1 MTFHVRVWKES
12 VHKWHLWQIGFQVL
26 ILINVI
32 GIQIACSLSAFNR
45 LSFGFIKTQFQHHVF
60 ISNLFHS
67 YSRYSEKTLK
77 TYNNIC
83 SHTNSSC
90 LQLHISPLF
99 FCYCKMNRS
108 WFLSYLNKPHRRHNK
123 YRSLNPFHIH
133 KFSARLTLPHLV
145 TYFCGLLN

>member
-12 VHKWHLWQIGFQVL
+12 VHKWHLWQIVFQVL
-26 ILINVI
+26 VLINAI
-32 GIQIACSLSAFNR
+32 GIQTACSLAAFNR
-45 LSFGFIKTQFQHHVF
+45 LSFGLIKIDNFSIV
-60 ISNLFHS
+60 
-67 YSRYSEKTLK
+67 YSEKTLK

-90 LQLHISPLF
+90 LQLHISLLF

>member
-12 VHKWHLWQIGFQVL
+12 VHKWHLWQIVFQVL
-26 ILINVI
+26 VLINVI
-32 GIQIACSLSAFNR
+32 GIQTACSLSAFNR
-45 LSFGFIKTQFQHHVF
+45 VSFGLIKIYNFS
-60 ISNLFHS
+60 IM
-67 YSRYSEKTLK
+67 YSEKTLK

>member
-12 VHKWHLWQIGFQVL
+12 VHKWHLWQIVFQVL
-26 ILINVI
+26 VLINVI
-32 GIQIACSLSAFNR
+32 GIQIACSLAAFNR
-45 LSFGFIKTQFQHHVF
+45 LSLGFIKKTISVSF
-60 ISNLFHS
+60 IYLKPIP
-67 YSRYSEKTLK
+67 YSEMNLK

-90 LQLHISPLF
+90 LQLHISLLF

>member
-12 VHKWHLWQIGFQVL
+12 VHKWHLWQIVFQVL
-26 ILINVI
+26 VLINAI
-32 GIQIACSLSAFNR
+32 GIQTACSLSDFNR
-45 LSFGFIKTQFQHHVF
+45 LSFGLIKRDNFSIV
-60 ISNLFHS
+60 
-67 YSRYSEKTLK
+67 YSEKTLK

-90 LQLHISPLF
+90 LQLHISLLF

>member
-12 VHKWHLWQIGFQVL
+12 VHKWHLWQIVFQVL
-26 ILINVI
+26 VLINAI
-32 GIQIACSLSAFNR
+32 GIQTACSLSAFNR
-45 LSFGFIKTQFQHHVF
+45 LSFGLIKIDNFSIVY
-60 ISNLFHS
+60 LFVTRS
-67 YSRYSEKTLK
+67 TLK

>member
-12 VHKWHLWQIGFQVL
+12 VHKWHLWQIVFQVL
-26 ILINVI
+26 VLINAI
-32 GIQIACSLSAFNR
+32 GIQTACSLTAFNR
-45 LSFGFIKTQFQHHVF
+45 LSLGFIKKA
-60 ISNLFHS
+60 ISAS
-67 YSRYSEKTLK
+67 WIDSKTLK
-77 TYNNIC
+77 TCNNVC

>member
-12 VHKWHLWQIGFQVL
+12 VHKWHLWQIVFQVL
-26 ILINVI
+26 VLINVI
-32 GIQIACSLSAFNR
+32 GIQTAWSLAAFNR
-45 LSFGFIKTQFQHHVF
+45 LSLGFIKKT
-60 ISNLFHS
+60 ISASCNS
-67 YSRYSEKTLK
+67 K

-90 LQLHISPLF
+90 LQLHIRPLF

>member
-12 VHKWHLWQIGFQVL
+12 VHKWHLWQIVFQVL
-26 ILINVI
+26 VLINAI
-32 GIQIACSLSAFNR
+32 GIQTACSLSAFNR
-45 LSFGFIKTQFQHHVF
+45 LSFGLIKIDNFSIV
-60 ISNLFHS
+60 
-67 YSRYSEKTLK
+67 YSEKTLK
-77 TYNNIC
+77 TCNNIC

>member
-12 VHKWHLWQIGFQVL
+12 VHKWHLWQIVFQVL
-26 ILINVI
+26 VLINAI
-32 GIQIACSLSAFNR
+32 GIQTACSLSAFNR
-45 LSFGFIKTQFQHHVF
+45 LSFGLVKIDNFSIM
-60 ISNLFHS
+60 
-67 YSRYSEKTLK
+67 YSEKTLE
-77 TYNNIC
+77 TYNNIF

>member
-12 VHKWHLWQIGFQVL
+12 VHKWHLWQIVFQVL
-26 ILINVI
+26 VLINAI
-32 GIQIACSLSAFNR
+32 GIQTTCSLSAFNR
-45 LSFGFIKTQFQHHVF
+45 LSFGLIKIDNFS
-60 ISNLFHS
+60 ILYLLNG
-67 YSRYSEKTLK
+67 EKTLK

>member
-12 VHKWHLWQIGFQVL
+12 VHKWHLWQIVFQVL
-26 ILINVI
+26 VLINVI
-32 GIQIACSLSAFNR
+32 GIQIACSLAAFTR
-45 LSFGFIKTQFQHHVF
+45 LSLRFIKNP
-60 ISNLFHS
+60 ILAS
-67 YSRYSEKTLK
+67 YIYLKPNEKSLE

-83 SHTNSSC
+83 FYRNSSC
-90 LQLHISPLF
+90 LQLHIIPLF

>member
-32 GIQIACSLSAFNR
+32 GIQTACSLSAFNR
-45 LSFGFIKTQFQHHVF
+45 LSFGLIKIDNFSIV
-60 ISNLFHS
+60 
-67 YSRYSEKTLK
+67 YSEKTLK

-90 LQLHISPLF
+90 LQLHISLLF